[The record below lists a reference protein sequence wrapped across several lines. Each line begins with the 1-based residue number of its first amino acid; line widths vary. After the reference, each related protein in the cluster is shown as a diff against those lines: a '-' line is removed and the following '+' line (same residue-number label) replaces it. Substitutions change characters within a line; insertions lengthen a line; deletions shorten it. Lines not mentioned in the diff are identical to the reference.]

1 MKKLMFVI
9 IAVFSSLM
17 FSCSESTVNPN
28 DSKEQKEINLTKN
41 VWVLS
46 SFQTSKFQPPT
57 KMKFNRD
64 RSFKFLDDGSKKW
77 QSGTWTFDNNNN
89 ILLSN
94 VLSPLDSTFVFSV
107 DENKLIIKETVNSLV
122 AAEAT
127 YIPEVLE
134 MSKLTITGNITFDP
148 SIINQDLTGAQVCIL
163 WFTPDIEKNM
173 KVYGIGTIDAKNKT
187 FSIEADSSFPI
198 SLFTE
203 AFPDIDG
210 YFNMGYICLIWN
222 ENLKNGQIIGPRA
235 NTLEDYVLFGC
246 VEDRAI
252 HFIQGDYK
260 KWSYNNMWHGDFIQ
274 GYNFCKGWYDIN
286 KLEHDGWQVDT
297 SNSQIN
303 IKVSGF
309 IGDWTLKYFKF
320 PNWG

>member
-1 MKKLMFVI
+1 MKKMMFVI

-41 VWVLS
+41 VWVFS
-46 SFQTSKFQPPT
+46 SSTTT
-57 KMKFNRD
+57 KLPATTK
-64 RSFKFLDDGSKKW
+64 FKFEKDGKLYGLKESEW
-77 QSGTWTFDNNNN
+77 NTGTWSFDYNSNLL
-89 ILLSN
+89 ILDGLTD
-94 VLSPLDSTFVFSV
+94 VDSTTLVSV
-107 DENKLIIKETVNSLV
+107 NENKLVLKVTIDNIVTEL
-122 AAEAT
+122 T
-127 YIPEVLE
+127 YIPEVIE
-134 MSKLTITGNITFDP
+134 MPKLTINGKITFDP
-148 SIINQDLTGAQVCIL
+148 SITNQDLTGAQVCIL

-187 FSIEADSSFPI
+187 FSIEANSSFPI
-198 SLFTE
+198 NLFTE
-203 AFPDIDG
+203 AFPGIDG

-222 ENLKNGQIIGPRA
+222 ENLKNGQIISPKIT
-235 NTLEDYVLFGC
+235 NLESPVLFGC

-274 GYNFCKGWYDIN
+274 GYNFCKGWYN
-286 KLEHDGWQVDT
+286 ENQQEHDGWEVDT
-297 SNSQIN
+297 TNSQII
-303 IKVSGF
+303 IKVLQFHGSWSMK
-309 IGDWTLKYFKF
+309 DFKF